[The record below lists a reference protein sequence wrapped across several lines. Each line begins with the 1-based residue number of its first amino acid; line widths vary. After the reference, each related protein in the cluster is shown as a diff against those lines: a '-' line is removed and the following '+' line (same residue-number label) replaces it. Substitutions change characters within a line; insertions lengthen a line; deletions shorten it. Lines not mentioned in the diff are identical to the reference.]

1 MVAPLLASMW
11 SPHFC
16 GFNVT
21 CTYDRDRLAGL
32 RNVTVSLGRPDFML
46 MNNEFGLGHPQS
58 YHGPWS
64 RYQKGAGRGR
74 EGNKALFSRHF
85 LTAYN
90 GSRPLCQDRLGTIVR
105 AKLGAQKEASFCAGL
120 AAIEFNME
128 LHIAGFDVACM

>member
-1 MVAPLLASMW
+1 MVAPFLASMW

-64 RYQKGAGRGR
+64 RYQKGAGRGG
-74 EGNKALFSRHF
+74 EGKGTKLCFRVIFLLPTMEVDHF
-85 LTAYN
+85 AKT
-90 GSRPLCQDRLGTIVR
+90 GSGQL
-105 AKLGAQKEASFCAGL
+105 
-120 AAIEFNME
+120 
-128 LHIAGFDVACM
+128 